1 MNSRSKYLEYRLV
14 KNIISKRKE
23 LNVTQQQ
30 IADVIGVPQSTIARF
45 EAQLVSPRLETIIKI
60 CDYLNMKLCV
70 NPIINNK
77 IMIVGPSGAG
87 KSCFS
92 KKLADI
98 LNLPLYHLDNIWWKE
113 DKTHISKEDF
123 DGELYKILK
132 NDKWII
138 DGDYSRT
145 YEMRMNACDTII
157 FLDYPLELCLAG
169 AKERIGKKRDDLPW
183 IEDELDAEFKEWI
196 INWEKDTLPK
206 LELLLDKYKETK
218 EIYVFKTRNE
228 ANEYL
233 KVLGAKFLHDLT

>member
-14 KNIISKRKE
+14 KTIISKRKE

-60 CDYLNMKLCV
+60 CDYLNIKLCV
-70 NPIINNK
+70 NPIIKNK

-98 LNLPLYHLDNIWWKE
+98 LKLPLYHLDNIWWKE
-113 DKTHISKEDF
+113 DKTHISREDF

-157 FLDYPLELCLAG
+157 FLDYPLDLCLAG

-196 INWEKDTLPK
+196 INWQKDTLPK

-218 EIYVFKTRNE
+218 EIYIFKTRNE

-233 KVLGAKFLHDLT
+233 KILGAKFLHDLT